1 MGYNDQTW
9 SKNDQKWASNLQQKV
24 KGSRIIS
31 HIFHRCL
38 GLPTMLDMI
47 PEPTPVNAPVALVV
61 GFSAAAPAHKT

>member
-1 MGYNDQTW
+1 MIKHDQKMIKNGHQTW
-9 SKNDQKWASNLQQKV
+9 SQKV

-47 PEPTPVNAPVALVV
+47 PEPTPVNAPVALEV
-61 GFSAAAPAHKT
+61 GFSAAAPAHQT